1 MDAGRLVTC
10 VIGDGL
16 GNRLFQIAAMLG
28 YAERHGGRVVFV
40 KEWVKRNAAQ
50 PGGERVCECFPDI
63 PTIDEGSLVGVEWT
77 EVREEFTAAMTYHP
91 LPFVAGNVKLIGAFQ
106 SERYFPTGGVRL
118 SGVSAGVRSWGEKM
132 PAVFLHV
139 RRGDYLH
146 PFNRHH
152 YVELLEYYERALRL
166 FDTEAYVVVCSD
178 DIAWCKSMLPI
189 RYPGIR
195 ADKWSLFTGDEY
207 ATLGAMMGCSLGGI
221 CANSTFSWWGAYL
234 GLMDGLGRGDK
245 LFIMPDRW
253 IHAGNGLPLAID
265 IYPTWAFRVSVD

>member
-1 MDAGRLVTC
+1 MDARRLVTC

-28 YAERHGGRVVFV
+28 YAERYGGRVIFV
-40 KEWVKRNAAQ
+40 KEWVKTNSAQ
-50 PGGERVCECFPDI
+50 PGGERVCDYFPDI

-77 EVREEFTAAMTYHP
+77 EIREEFAGAMTYHP
-91 LPFVAGNVKLIGAFQ
+91 LPFVAGNVKLCGAFQ

-118 SGVSAGVRSWGEKM
+118 AGLAGAATGM

-152 YVELLEYYERALRL
+152 YVELEGYYLRALRL

-178 DIAWCKSMLPI
+178 DIVWCKETLPR
-189 RYPGIR
+189 RYPSVG
-195 ADKWSLFTGDEY
+195 ADRWIWMAGDEY
-207 ATLGAMMGCSLGGI
+207 ATLGVMMSCSLGGI

-234 GLMDGLGRGDK
+234 ARMGGLGHGDK